1 MESINGL
8 IYTSDDNSKMKSKKN
23 KEEQIICGKKVID
36 IVTNAVLEYG
46 ILLEKEELTNDL
58 KELIIF
64 MGHGAFVNIEFV
76 LSEVEQYKTEITLF
90 KDGNENDFVLYIP
103 KNIIFENI
111 DIIKSN
117 WSGIEELANKLSDTI
132 RIIDTNE
139 VVCVESK
146 LDLSIVT
153 QNIQYEINLNIVNK
167 GATLIDFDATYID
180 FDVKVGI
187 DTIIYPNTFLS
198 GNTTIGEDCIIGPDS
213 RIQNS
218 IIGNNTSVKDS
229 TILDSKVENNT
240 KIGPYAYIRPNSK
253 IGSEVKIGDF
263 VEIKNAEI
271 GDGTKISHLSY
282 VGDADLGKNIN
293 IGCGVVF
300 VNYNGKDKNRS
311 VINDNVF
318 IGCNSNIVAPVELE
332 EYSYIAAGTTVT
344 RNVPSG
350 ALAVGRA
357 RQKNKDGWV
366 ERRSLIKKK

>member
-1 MESINGL
+1 MV
-8 IYTSDDNSKMKSKKN
+8 
-23 KEEQIICGKKVID
+23 KKVID

-187 DTIIYPNTFLS
+187 DTIIFPNTFLS

-240 KIGPYAYIRPNSK
+240 KVGPYAYIRPNSK

-282 VGDADLGKNIN
+282 VGDADLGKN
-293 IGCGVVF
+293 
-300 VNYNGKDKNRS
+300 
-311 VINDNVF
+311 
-318 IGCNSNIVAPVELE
+318 
-332 EYSYIAAGTTVT
+332 
-344 RNVPSG
+344 
-350 ALAVGRA
+350 
-357 RQKNKDGWV
+357 
-366 ERRSLIKKK
+366 